1 MRVKLSFEETV
12 EMLMGRHSTNLS
24 GTYDWIDWDAI
35 YADLLEEGFE
45 GAEASVLLDDFM
57 EKKGF

>member
-1 MRVKLSFEETV
+1 MEVQLSFDETM

-35 YADLLEEGFE
+35 YADLLDEGFE

>member
-1 MRVKLSFEETV
+1 MTVKLSFEETL

-45 GAEASVLLDDFM
+45 GAEASVLLDEFM

>member
-1 MRVKLSFEETV
+1 MAVKLTFDETL
-12 EMLMGRHSTNLS
+12 ETLMGRHSTNLS

-45 GAEASVLLDDFM
+45 GSEASVLLDEFM
-57 EKKGF
+57 ERKGF